1 MQDFFE
7 NNQNGENEEETF
19 SPQENGDYINPEPE
33 RKTASE
39 PIYNPINYTEVTPV
53 KDHKQMSRGLKVF
66 SLLLALII
74 LVTGSLSA
82 GYFIGKSSNR
92 AKFNTDAVIVLKS
105 TPTEETALTPAGVYN
120 AVNSSVVGITVYNL
134 KGESA
139 SASGVIFSEDG
150 YIITNDHCYADITD
164 AKFKIYTYDGKE
176 YDAEYVAG
184 DVISDLAVLKIDA
197 TGFTPAVFGN
207 SDEIYHGQ
215 NVVAIGRPTDAIDN
229 SSITSGVVS
238 AVSRRIQST
247 SNYSARMI
255 QVDCAIN
262 PGSSGGA
269 LVNMYGQ
276 VIGITSAKMVATSY
290 ENIGYA
296 IPSVIVKRI
305 VDELIANGVIESR
318 AKLGITYYEIT
329 SVMKEI
335 NGYAATGLYIN
346 SVAEDSGLY
355 GVIAEGDIMTAFNDI
370 PITNANVVL
379 DEIEK
384 LYAGNTVSVTFVRNG
399 KTYTVN
405 AVLGANVGS
414 SSYVTSDSVN
424 SGGQSNGGEFN
435 FPEGE

>member
-7 NNQNGENEEETF
+7 NNQNGEDFEEEDFSLEENEEFFT
-19 SPQENGDYINPEPE
+19 PDTQLNPE
-33 RKTASE
+33 SM
-39 PIYNPINYTEVTPV
+39 PIFNPVNYTEVKPV

-66 SLLLALII
+66 SLILALVI
-74 LVTGSLSA
+74 LATGSLST
-82 GYFIGKSSNR
+82 GYFIGKYSNR
-92 AKFNTDAVIVLKS
+92 VKFNTPSVIELES
-105 TPTEETALTPAGVYN
+105 TPSDSAALTPAGVYN
-120 AVNSSVVGITVYNL
+120 KVNPSVVGITVYNAAG
-134 KGESA
+134 KSA
-139 SASGVIFSEDG
+139 SGSGVIFSEDG
-150 YIITNDHCYADITD
+150 YIITNDHCYADI
-164 AKFKIYTYDGKE
+164 AVPKFKIYTHDGKE
-176 YDAEYVAG
+176 YDAEFVAG
-184 DVISDLAVLKIDA
+184 DVISDLAVLKVNA
-197 TGFTPAVFGN
+197 TGFTPVIFGN

-215 NVVAIGRPTDAIDN
+215 DVVAIGRPTDAIDD
-229 SSITSGVVS
+229 SSITNGVVS
-238 AVSRRIQST
+238 AVSRRIQTT

-305 VDELIANGVIESR
+305 VDELIEKGTIESR

-335 NGYAATGLYIN
+335 NNYAAVGLYID

-355 GVIAEGDIMTAFNDI
+355 GVMAEGDIMTVFNDI
-370 PITNANVVL
+370 PVTNANVVL
-379 DEIEK
+379 DEIER
-384 LYAGNTVSVTFVRNG
+384 LYAGDTVSVSFVRNG
-399 KTYTVN
+399 QTYTVN
-405 AVLGANVGS
+405 VVLGANVGS
-414 SSYVTSDSVN
+414 SSYVTSDSGN
-424 SGGQSNGGEFN
+424 NNNGPEFN